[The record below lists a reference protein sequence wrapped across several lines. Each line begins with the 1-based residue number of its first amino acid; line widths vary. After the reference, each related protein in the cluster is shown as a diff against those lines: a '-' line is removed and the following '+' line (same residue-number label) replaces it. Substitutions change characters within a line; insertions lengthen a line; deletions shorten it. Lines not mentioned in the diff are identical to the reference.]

1 MATEKFKIK
10 VETELKQSLQALK
23 KLQKAYDKLE
33 KELKETKK
41 ALKAIGKKFDDTEK
55 KTNRLRISTSGLRRT
70 LGSVRN
76 NLLLVTFATAGM
88 VSVVKKATDA
98 FARQELA
105 EKKLSSALGFTSD
118 ALIIQA
124 TNLQKLTSFG
134 DENII
139 EAQAMIA
146 AFTKEEDEIK
156 LLTQATLD
164 LSAAKGLDLVTAADL
179 VAKSFGSSTNALS
192 RYGVQTEGAA
202 GSTERL
208 EQLTQGI
215 TTLFGGQAEAQARTF
230 AGSISQMKNASGD
243 ASEALGAVL
252 APTVSNLARVL
263 KSAAER
269 ASKFFRR
276 LTETA
281 LESRIR
287 ELKEMGAETL
297 NYEIRVSK
305 AALATLK
312 LQALKKIPAGLDEA
326 QINKQLEESQ
336 GRQIAATEKNLGL
349 HLELNKN
356 NTSIEEIQESIVNKN
371 ITLSLGMRGL
381 GREVFNQTKQEKEKL
396 EVIQSTFDETNKQIV
411 AEETQTELLTGYLKM
426 LKEVELTEKQLVAL
440 QATGKKPSAPTE
452 DILSAYEEW
461 LEKLKEKNLAD
472 QLETENIETLIHT
485 DEKLAR
491 SLGLLPPTYEDWLTK
506 LQEKDAADELELK
519 HIGQLIA
526 ADFELAKSLGLVF
539 EGYEKLQKRKFRVDA
554 PELAEIEK
562 VDVPELGDA
571 PENIIGFFEGLDVAI
586 LNADETSSEFWAN
599 LTEGMQNG
607 LSTTQAFVDAGSD
620 LFNNMYAHKKQLLDN
635 DMNAEIQAVE
645 QSLLSAETKQARI
658 ANIKEK
664 YRKKD
669 IEARKSLKPI
679 KYAQAI
685 SNTALAVTD
694 ALDAANPPFNFILA
708 GLVAAAGAAEVA
720 TISAQ
725 PFHSGGLVGGQG
737 DTPIMAQSG
746 EFVLSRNAVQSI
758 GVDSAS
764 RINEGGGAGITVNI
778 TAPLVDE
785 TVRDSILPAI
795 REAERF
801 ELA

>member
-1 MATEKFKIK
+1 
-10 VETELKQSLQALK
+10 
-23 KLQKAYDKLE
+23 
-33 KELKETKK
+33 
-41 ALKAIGKKFDDTEK
+41 
-55 KTNRLRISTSGLRRT
+55 
-70 LGSVRN
+70 
-76 NLLLVTFATAGM
+76 
-88 VSVVKKATDA
+88 
-98 FARQELA
+98 
-105 EKKLSSALGFTSD
+105 
-118 ALIIQA
+118 
-124 TNLQKLTSFG
+124 
-134 DENII
+134 I

-156 LLTQATLD
+156 LLTRATLD
-164 LSAAKGLDLVTAADL
+164 LAAAKGLDLVTAADL
-179 VAKSFGSSTNALS
+179 VAKSFGSATNALS

-312 LQALKKIPAGLDEA
+312 LQALKKIPAGLDEV

-440 QATGKKPSAPTE
+440 QAKTN
-452 DILSAYEEW
+452 EESKEGSEEGEEVGQYTKW
-461 LEKLKEKNLAD
+461 LEKLKEK
-472 QLETENIETLIHT
+472 
-485 DEKLAR
+485 
-491 SLGLLPPTYEDWLTK
+491 
-506 LQEKDAADELELK
+506 
-519 HIGQLIA
+519 
-526 ADFELAKSLGLVF
+526 
-539 EGYEKLQKRKFRVDA
+539 
-554 PELAEIEK
+554 
-562 VDVPELGDA
+562 
-571 PENIIGFFEGLDVAI
+571 
-586 LNADETSSEFWAN
+586 
-599 LTEGMQNG
+599 
-607 LSTTQAFVDAGSD
+607 
-620 LFNNMYAHKKQLLDN
+620 
-635 DMNAEIQAVE
+635 
-645 QSLLSAETKQARI
+645 
-658 ANIKEK
+658 
-664 YRKKD
+664 
-669 IEARKSLKPI
+669 
-679 KYAQAI
+679 
-685 SNTALAVTD
+685 
-694 ALDAANPPFNFILA
+694 
-708 GLVAAAGAAEVA
+708 
-720 TISAQ
+720 
-725 PFHSGGLVGGQG
+725 
-737 DTPIMAQSG
+737 
-746 EFVLSRNAVQSI
+746 
-758 GVDSAS
+758 
-764 RINEGGGAGITVNI
+764 
-778 TAPLVDE
+778 
-785 TVRDSILPAI
+785 
-795 REAERF
+795 
-801 ELA
+801 